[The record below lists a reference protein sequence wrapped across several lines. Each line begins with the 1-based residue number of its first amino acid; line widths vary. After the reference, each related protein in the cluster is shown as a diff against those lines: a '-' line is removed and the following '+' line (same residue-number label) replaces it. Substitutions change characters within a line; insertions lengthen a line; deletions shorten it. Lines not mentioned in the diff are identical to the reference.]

1 MQKTATKALRNH
13 QTAKP
18 AKKPKAV
25 APAQRRAGDQAAHAA
40 NGNGKRPVQQS
51 LTLEALTLEEL
62 TLRSFQMAYDDYHSE
77 TA

>member
-1 MQKTATKALRNH
+1 MQKTATKAHRNH

-18 AKKPKAV
+18 AKKLKAV
-25 APAQRRAGDQAAHAA
+25 APAQRRASGKAAHAA
-40 NGNGKRPVQQS
+40 NGNGKRPVHPP
-51 LTLEALTLEEL
+51 LTLEEL

>member
-1 MQKTATKALRNH
+1 MQKTATKAHRNH

-25 APAQRRAGDQAAHAA
+25 APAQRRAGGKAPHAA
-40 NGNGKRPVQQS
+40 NGNGKRPVQQP
-51 LTLEALTLEEL
+51 LTLEEL